1 MKEKRQKT
9 RWTLYSFSNK
19 FVFNGIIFFTKILP
33 LSILR
38 IFSFFIA
45 IISYLLLKELKKVLI
60 KNFSIYIKNKK
71 NLKKTIKKCFIS
83 YTRGVVDFWYGA
95 LRDHKVLFDLDE
107 KDRKPFLNF
116 KNILLTAHAG
126 NWELGAIYLKML
138 GVPFVV
144 FAQPEEDPKV
154 EENRKMAREK
164 FGIET
169 YYIDSGESLPF
180 VAKKILNEGK
190 SIIMLADRAFKKD
203 FIKVNFFGEKVCFL
217 KSPFLLSKWTKV
229 PICPIYFM
237 MENKKYKGFT
247 FNPIKPTLSIEEMT
261 EKFSRTLEEILWHY
275 PEQWYNFFDYLK
287 YSNEI
292 LKRK

>member
-1 MKEKRQKT
+1 M
-9 RWTLYSFSNK
+9 
-19 FVFNGIIFFTKILP
+19 
-33 LSILR
+33 
-38 IFSFFIA
+38 
-45 IISYLLLKELKKVLI
+45 
-60 KNFSIYIKNKK
+60 KNFSIYIKDKK
-71 NLKKTIKKCFIS
+71 NLKKTVRKCLFS
-83 YTRGVVDFWYGA
+83 YTKGVVDFWYGA
-95 LRDHKVLFDLDE
+95 LRNHEPLFDLDE
-107 KDRKPFLNF
+107 KNRKPLLNS
-116 KNILLTAHAG
+116 KSILLTAHTG
-126 NWELGAIYLKML
+126 NWELGAIYLKIL

-154 EENRKMAREK
+154 EENRKRAREK

-180 VAKKILNEGK
+180 IAKKILNEGK

-203 FIKVNFFGEKVCFL
+203 FLKVNFFGERVCFL

-229 PICPIYFM
+229 PIYPIYFM

-247 FNPIKPTLSIEEMT
+247 FNPIEPTLSVEEMA
-261 EKFSRTLEEILWHY
+261 EKFSRTLEEILRHY

-292 LKRK
+292 LKKKNI